1 MSNRR
6 RKTIGKNKI
15 TAALDRRLERGRAK
29 AAAKNARRITAEAQ
43 RNG

>member
-15 TAALDRRLERGRAK
+15 QAALDRRLERGRVKADAK
-29 AAAKNARRITAEAQ
+29 DARRVAAEAQ